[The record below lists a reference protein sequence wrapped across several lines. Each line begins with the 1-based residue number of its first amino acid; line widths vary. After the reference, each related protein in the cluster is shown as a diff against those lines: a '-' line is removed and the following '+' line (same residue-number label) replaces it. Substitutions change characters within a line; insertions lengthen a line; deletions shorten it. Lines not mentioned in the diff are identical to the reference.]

1 MTYFIIIA
9 IAAVVTVI
17 LFTLTATFFK
27 LYRNQKRL
35 YEEEHSRLLLI
46 QEEYSKLAE
55 AYRIKKENKEKADEK
70 ISDLHNGTV
79 SADDVLPKRKGRS

>member
-9 IAAVVTVI
+9 VVVFI
-17 LFTLTATFFK
+17 VLFVLVSTFFK
-27 LYRNQKRL
+27 LYRKNRKL
-35 YEEEHSRLLLI
+35 YEEEHLQLLQL

-55 AYRIKKENKEKADEK
+55 AYKIKKENKEKADEE
-70 ISDLHNGTV
+70 ISNLHNGTV